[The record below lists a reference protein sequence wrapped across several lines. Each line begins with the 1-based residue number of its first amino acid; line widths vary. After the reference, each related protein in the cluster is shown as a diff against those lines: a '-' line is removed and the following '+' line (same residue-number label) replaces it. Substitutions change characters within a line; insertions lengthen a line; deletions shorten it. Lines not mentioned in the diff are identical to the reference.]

1 MTTVFVSPARRPL
14 YERIAGLYTLSG
26 GPYCRA
32 PQGCRVSRTRRPTSR
47 PALLAGDPRGGSGG
61 LPSLVRVTGPRYDTI
76 LGNRRVALFGNMGP
90 DKRSEGVISPSSLNP
105 GGPPSGFHASG
116 ASTPRREVFALRKLP
131 GTGAAPIG
139 RREAVIA
146 RRRRS
151 DPGRF
156 PVRLFGQFHF
166 PNPKGDTSL
175 GDVSRVVSTAS
186 RLVSAVGI

>member
-1 MTTVFVSPARRPL
+1 M
-14 YERIAGLYTLSG
+14 
-26 GPYCRA
+26 
-32 PQGCRVSRTRRPTSR
+32 SRTRRPTSR

-105 GGPPSGFHASG
+105 GGSPSGLHTSG

-139 RREAVIA
+139 RREAVIGFRA
-146 RRRRS
+146 VSPRRVWK
-151 DPGRF
+151 
-156 PVRLFGQFHF
+156 VRDETAQRDGYGQNLRPFLK
-166 PNPKGDTSL
+166 P
-175 GDVSRVVSTAS
+175 A
-186 RLVSAVGI
+186 AVA

>member
-1 MTTVFVSPARRPL
+1 M
-14 YERIAGLYTLSG
+14 
-26 GPYCRA
+26 
-32 PQGCRVSRTRRPTSR
+32 SRTRRPTSR

-139 RREAVIA
+139 RSEAVIGHVSPMDLIRDA
-146 RRRRS
+146 HQAIS
-151 DPGRF
+151 DSLVELETRAAYLPACIRM
-156 PVRLFGQFHF
+156 VSHM
-166 PNPKGDTSL
+166 PKPE
-175 GDVSRVVSTAS
+175 TALPLAS
-186 RLVSAVGI
+186 SHVEFTAMA

>member
-1 MTTVFVSPARRPL
+1 M
-14 YERIAGLYTLSG
+14 
-26 GPYCRA
+26 
-32 PQGCRVSRTRRPTSR
+32 SRTRRPTSR

-146 RRRRS
+146 GKGSSELKFFVTSKPLPVRRRPTDLLS
-151 DPGRF
+151 
-156 PVRLFGQFHF
+156 
-166 PNPKGDTSL
+166 
-175 GDVSRVVSTAS
+175 
-186 RLVSAVGI
+186 VGILTRATVVTRWVGQAATQERS

>member
-76 LGNRRVALFGNMGP
+76 LGNRRVALFGSMGP

-105 GGPPSGFHASG
+105 GGPPSGSHASG

-139 RREAVIA
+139 RREAVIGVIHHENNLDSIKYQ
-146 RRRRS
+146 R
-151 DPGRF
+151 
-156 PVRLFGQFHF
+156 
-166 PNPKGDTSL
+166 
-175 GDVSRVVSTAS
+175 
-186 RLVSAVGI
+186 II

>member
-146 RRRRS
+146 LLRARPRLACVGPRESCGETTTTRS
-151 DPGRF
+151 LTA
-156 PVRLFGQFHF
+156 VR
-166 PNPKGDTSL
+166 
-175 GDVSRVVSTAS
+175 
-186 RLVSAVGI
+186 

>member
-1 MTTVFVSPARRPL
+1 M
-14 YERIAGLYTLSG
+14 
-26 GPYCRA
+26 
-32 PQGCRVSRTRRPTSR
+32 SRTRRPTSR

-146 RRRRS
+146 GAVMGKGSPRGK
-151 DPGRF
+151 GRLSG
-156 PVRLFGQFHF
+156 LFIHTH
-166 PNPKGDTSL
+166 PLSVMHRED
-175 GDVSRVVSTAS
+175 
-186 RLVSAVGI
+186 